1 MRVRRTGCL
10 RIDSKVQRRR
20 KKKAA
25 PKNIFGSVS
34 QPAQKP
40 RKTTTSKN
48 NPSRPRSQIAP
59 PPSVPGAKPK
69 KISPPEPRMI
79 EPTSQSEEI
88 STQLEETTPPQQEN
102 VVDPAPVETV
112 EADPEVK
119 EEDIIQEQ
127 ILGESTRKDIG
138 LDKKN
143 DQSPEE
149 RIVEEGHGKS
159 LKARQIIQDSMLK
172 ASLAVEEAKTQKK
185 IQQEAPSTVEVP
197 KKPQKKFKS
206 KTSSY
211 QPANRAKRLDRSR
224 HMEYKYEMRG
234 LLSDIGIAEEHR
246 SNLLATIW
254 ARGERQTTKEAKEFL
269 EEKLSEGI
277 IDEDQMTSL
286 EKIVEGYTV
295 RR

>member
-1 MRVRRTGCL
+1 M
-10 RIDSKVQRRR
+10 QRRR

-69 KISPPEPRMI
+69 NISPPEPRMI

-172 ASLAVEEAKTQKK
+172 AYHAVEEAKTCLLYTS
-185 IQQEAPSTVEVP
+185 PSP
-197 KKPQKKFKS
+197 RDLS
-206 KTSSY
+206 TSRM
-211 QPANRAKRLDRSR
+211 PASA
-224 HMEYKYEMRG
+224 
-234 LLSDIGIAEEHR
+234 
-246 SNLLATIW
+246 
-254 ARGERQTTKEAKEFL
+254 
-269 EEKLSEGI
+269 
-277 IDEDQMTSL
+277 
-286 EKIVEGYTV
+286 
-295 RR
+295 